1 MINTLQMYK
10 NVVVF
15 ISGNGSN
22 LQKLI
27 DTVHKSII
35 DIRLVVSNRK
45 GAYGLKRAEEAEIP
59 TLYMPYLSKTMDR
72 REYDLSVGK
81 EVLRR
86 VPDLKY
92 IFFLGW
98 MHILSEDFI
107 HLFPPKSLIN
117 LHPALPGCFPGKDA
131 VLEAY
136 NYFKENPS
144 REMGTGAMVHYVIPE
159 IDAGE
164 VIDKIFVPI
173 YVTDTLETL
182 RYRMFHMEK
191 EVLLRAIK
199 KII

>member
-27 DTVHKSII
+27 DTVHQSII

>member
-1 MINTLQMYK
+1 MYK

-27 DTVHKSII
+27 DTVHHSKI
-35 DIRLVVSNRK
+35 DIKLVVSNRK
-45 GAYGLKRAEEAEIP
+45 SAYGLKRAEEADIP

-72 REYDLSVGK
+72 IDYDLSVGK

-86 VPDLKY
+86 VPDLDFV
-92 IFFLGW
+92 FFLGW

-107 HLFPPKSLIN
+107 HLFPPKTLIN

-131 VLEAY
+131 LLEAY

-144 REMGTGAMVHYVIPE
+144 KEMETGAMVHYVIPE

-164 VIDKIFVPI
+164 VIEKIHIPI

-199 KII
+199 KIM

>member
-1 MINTLQMYK
+1 MYK

-45 GAYGLKRAEEAEIP
+45 GAYGLKRAEEADIP

-81 EVLRR
+81 EVLQR

-92 IFFLGW
+92 VLFLGW

-107 HLFPPKSLIN
+107 HLFPPKTLIN

-144 REMGTGAMVHYVIPE
+144 KEMGTGAMVHYVIPE

-164 VIDKIFVPI
+164 VIDKIFIPI

-199 KII
+199 K